1 MLTNDDLFKIYFDN
15 AIEEIELSKEF
26 DFDNERKYSY

>member
-15 AIEEIELSKEF
+15 AIEEIELNKEF